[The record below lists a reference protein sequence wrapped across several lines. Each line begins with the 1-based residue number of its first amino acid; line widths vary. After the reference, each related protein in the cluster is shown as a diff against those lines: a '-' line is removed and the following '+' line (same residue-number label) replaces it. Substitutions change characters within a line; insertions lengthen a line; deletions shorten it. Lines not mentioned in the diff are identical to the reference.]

1 MSRKNRPINPLRNT
15 PGGPLESLLNRAD
28 QHQWLESIVMRSLPP
43 ALAGCCR
50 FAGCRNGEMTILV
63 PDSTR
68 ASQVRFQQ
76 RAMLRTLREDERFAQ
91 VWRIRI
97 RVQPWFSPVQR
108 PPAPPPR
115 LSAENARLLRD
126 EASHTEDP
134 ELKDILL
141 RLSSHTRGS
150 G

>member
-1 MSRKNRPINPLRNT
+1 MSRENRPTNPFRDA
-15 PGGPLESLLNRAD
+15 PRGPLETLLNRAD

-43 ALAGCCR
+43 ALAQCCR
-50 FAGCRNGEMTILV
+50 FAGCRNGEMTLLV

-76 RAMLRTLREDERFAQ
+76 RAMLRALREDERFSQ

-97 RVQPWFSPVQR
+97 KVQPWFAPAPR
-108 PPAPPPR
+108 RAAPPPR
-115 LSAENARLLRD
+115 LSAENARLLQE
-126 EASHTEDP
+126 EAGHTEDR

-141 RLSSHTRGS
+141 RLSSHTS
-150 G
+150 